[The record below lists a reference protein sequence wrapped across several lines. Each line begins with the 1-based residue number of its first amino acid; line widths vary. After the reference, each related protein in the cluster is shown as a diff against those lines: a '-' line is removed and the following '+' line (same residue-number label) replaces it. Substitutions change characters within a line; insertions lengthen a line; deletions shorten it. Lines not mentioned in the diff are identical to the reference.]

1 LKLPA
6 LYPILVQIAKE
17 IVDLGV
23 INDF

>member
-6 LYPILVQIAKE
+6 LYLILVQIAKE